1 MEIEL
6 RVQNA
11 KLTSSEDG
19 SMTVSGYVNETGKL
33 SNILGV
39 TKKFVEKIAPG
50 AFQRAIDNSQR
61 DIDFL
66 AEHDNKKILASTRNG
81 SLKLKE
87 DDKGLFMSAT
97 IAPTSWGRDYY
108 ELIKAGILKNMSFG
122 FRTIKDSWRSIDLDL
137 FERTVEELELFEVS
151 VVRDPAYSQSSIA
164 ARGIDLIEDV
174 EVPQEVVK
182 ENRFMKELKQMLT
195 ALEER
200 VNTLAAEVQELRS
213 VKEEVEEVRKELAPK
228 PEVVEEQ
235 PGSIDASK
243 INVSSPK
250 PEEPH
255 KEEKPTE
262 VTEKK
267 TDKPVDEKPQEKVA
281 EKTEEKSEDKK
292 SEEEK
297 SKEEKPNTDE
307 LSKSEK
313 VEDEKTTK
321 EQPDEKEKDKQQE
334 DKQQE
339 DKQQEDKQQED
350 KQQERS
356 NPLDELTE
364 FRNKLESLKK

>member
-11 KLTSSEDG
+11 ELTSSEDG

-39 TKKFVEKIAPG
+39 TTKFVEKIAPG

-97 IAPTSWGRDYY
+97 ITPTSWGRDYY

-164 ARGIDLIEDV
+164 ARGIDLIKDV
-174 EVPQEVVK
+174 EVPQEVME
-182 ENRFMKELKQMLT
+182 ENRSMKELRQLLA

-200 VNTLAAEVQELRS
+200 VNVLAAEVQELRS
-213 VKEEVEEVRKELAPK
+213 AKEKVEEVREEQTQK
-228 PEVVEEQ
+228 PEDIEEQ
-235 PGSIDASK
+235 PH
-243 INVSSPK
+243 
-250 PEEPH
+250 E
-255 KEEKPTE
+255 EEKPTE

-267 TDKPVDEKPQEKVA
+267 PDEPADKKPQEEVA
-281 EKTEEKSEDKK
+281 EKTEEKSENEKSEDKK
-292 SEEEK
+292 SEEKK
-297 SKEEKPNTDE
+297 SDTDK

-321 EQPDEKEKDKQQE
+321 EQPDKEEKIEQQE
-334 DKQQE
+334 DE
-339 DKQQEDKQQED
+339 
-350 KQQERS
+350 QQERS
-356 NPLDELTE
+356 NPLDELAE
-364 FRNKLESLKK
+364 FRSKLESLKK

>member
-11 KLTSSEDG
+11 ELTSSEDG

-39 TKKFVEKIAPG
+39 TTKFVEKIAPG

-164 ARGIDLIEDV
+164 ARGIDLIKDV
-174 EVPQEVVK
+174 EVPQEVMK
-182 ENRFMKELKQMLT
+182 ENRSMKELKQLLV

-200 VNTLAAEVQELRS
+200 VNALAAEVQELRS
-213 VKEEVEEVRKELAPK
+213 VKEEVEEVRKELTPK
-228 PEVVEEQ
+228 LEVVEEQ
-235 PGSIDASK
+235 
-243 INVSSPK
+243 
-250 PEEPH
+250 PH

-267 TDKPVDEKPQEKVA
+267 PDEPVDEKPQEEVA
-281 EKTEEKSEDKK
+281 KKTEEKSENEKSEDKK

-297 SKEEKPNTDE
+297 PKEEKHTTNE
-307 LSKSEK
+307 FNKSEK

-321 EQPDEKEKDKQQE
+321 EQLDKEEKIKQQE
-334 DKQQE
+334 N
-339 DKQQEDKQQED
+339 KQQED

-356 NPLDELTE
+356 NPLDELIE

>member
-33 SNILGV
+33 SNILGA
-39 TKKFVEKIAPG
+39 TTKFVEKIAPG

-81 SLKLKE
+81 SLKLRE

-174 EVPQEVVK
+174 EVPQEVMK
-182 ENRFMKELKQMLT
+182 ENRLMKELKQMID

-213 VKEEVEEVRKELAPK
+213 VKEEVEEVRKELTPK
-228 PEVVEEQ
+228 SEVVEEQ

-250 PEEPH
+250 SEVLH
-255 KEEKPTE
+255 KKEKPTE

-267 TDKPVDEKPQEKVA
+267 PDEPVDEKAQEEIT

-292 SEEEK
+292 SEDKK
-297 SKEEKPNTDE
+297 SEEEKPDTDE

-321 EQPDEKEKDKQQE
+321 EQPDKKEKIE
-334 DKQQE
+334 
-339 DKQQEDKQQED
+339 QQEDKQQED

-356 NPLDELTE
+356 NPLDELVE

>member
-1 MEIEL
+1 MGIEL
-6 RVQNA
+6 RVQNV

-33 SNILGV
+33 SNILGA
-39 TKKFVEKIAPG
+39 TTKFVEKIAPG

-81 SLKLKE
+81 SLKLRE

-97 IAPTSWGRDYY
+97 ITPTSWGRDYY

-122 FRTIKDSWRSIDLDL
+122 FRTIKDSWRSIDFDL

-164 ARGIDLIEDV
+164 ARGIDLIKDV
-174 EVPQEVVK
+174 EVPQEVMK
-182 ENRFMKELKQMLT
+182 ENRSMKELKQLLV

-200 VNTLAAEVQELRS
+200 VNALAAEVQELRS
-213 VKEEVEEVRKELAPK
+213 VKEEVEEVRKELTPK
-228 PEVVEEQ
+228 LEVVEEQ
-235 PGSIDASK
+235 PH
-243 INVSSPK
+243 
-250 PEEPH
+250 E
-255 KEEKPTE
+255 EEKSTE

-267 TDKPVDEKPQEKVA
+267 PDEPVDEKSQEEVA
-281 EKTEEKSEDKK
+281 KKTEEKSENEKSEDKK

-297 SKEEKPNTDE
+297 PKEEKHITNE
-307 LSKSEK
+307 FSKSEK

-321 EQPDEKEKDKQQE
+321 EQPDKEEKIKQQE
-334 DKQQE
+334 N
-339 DKQQEDKQQED
+339 KQQEDKQQED

-356 NPLDELTE
+356 NPLDELIE